1 LTRATCKQPF
11 SIALNTKV
19 TPETQTSK
27 SHAKGSS
34 TNKFTMSSITHV
46 SFFFHFTPII
56 ISTTSTF
63 FSTVTR
69 ITFCFSSYLVS
80 FPVLGRQVSTRDV
93 GTTTRGHKR
102 QKKHSKHF
110 SFLSGMTK
118 RCKVATT
125 SAKQSKTR
133 DKGHEHRSKHQNTGT
148 WCHRN
153 QSSCEARK

>member
-1 LTRATCKQPF
+1 MIGTKLDTCNMQTTFFNRVKHQSNTRNTDKQI
-11 SIALNTKV
+11 SR
-19 TPETQTSK
+19 QRQQ
-27 SHAKGSS
+27 S

-93 GTTTRGHKR
+93 GTTMRGHKR

-118 RCKVATT
+118 KM
-125 SAKQSKTR
+125 QSCNNKRKTI
-133 DKGHEHRSKHQNTGT
+133 EN
-148 WCHRN
+148 
-153 QSSCEARK
+153 A